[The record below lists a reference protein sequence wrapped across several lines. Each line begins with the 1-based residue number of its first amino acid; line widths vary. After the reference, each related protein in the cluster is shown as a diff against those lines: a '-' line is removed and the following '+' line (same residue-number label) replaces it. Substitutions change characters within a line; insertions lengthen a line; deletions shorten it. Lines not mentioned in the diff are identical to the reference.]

1 MVDTCKLCGEPAQLV
16 GCSHVIPQWM
26 YAFLPKDGRPMKI
39 SSSHQEEFE
48 KKSPTGFYGKF
59 VCQTCED
66 QFTRWDT
73 YASEVLRRVPKLTDN
88 GRDYGQY
95 KYGDLTRFYLSVL
108 WRASACGQAFF
119 QTVDLEDRQSQLAL
133 ALLSTDDACLDAFD
147 IWASCSQ
154 HLYAWGVLT
163 PIEVAIE
170 SVPYWQLYMPRFQAL
185 IKVADQPGASCVQP
199 HKLKPNAS
207 LCMLEKTFN
216 EFGEI
221 KTVEQVLLANMT
233 KKNAKRHKN
242 PKKTH

>member
-1 MVDTCKLCGEPAQLV
+1 MVDTCKLCGTESALV
-16 GCSHVIPQWM
+16 PRSHVIPQWM
-26 YAFLPKDGRPMKI
+26 YAMLPQDERRFRI
-39 SSSHQEEFE
+39 ASSHAGEFE
-48 KKSPTGFYGKF
+48 KQSPTGFYGKF

-66 QFTRWDT
+66 RFTRWDT
-73 YASEVLRRVPKLTDN
+73 YASEVLRRVPKLTYN
-88 GRDYGQY
+88 GWDYGPY

-119 QTVDLEDRQSQLAL
+119 QTIDLEDRQAQLAV
-133 ALLSTDDACLDAFD
+133 ALRSTDDACLDVFD
-147 IWASCSQ
+147 VWASCSQ

-185 IKVADQPGASCVQP
+185 IKVVDQPGAPCVQP

-221 KTVEQVLLANMT
+221 KTVEQVALANMT
-233 KKNAKRHKN
+233 KKNAKRR
-242 PKKTH
+242 